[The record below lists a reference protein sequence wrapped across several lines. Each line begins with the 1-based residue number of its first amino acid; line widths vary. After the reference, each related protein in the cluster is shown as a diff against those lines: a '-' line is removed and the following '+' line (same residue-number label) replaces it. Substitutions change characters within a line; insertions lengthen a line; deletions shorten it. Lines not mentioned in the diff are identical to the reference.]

1 MIKESSNLNGQEA
14 QLEKPNQ
21 KLSSQML
28 NLPVV
33 VISMQKNL
41 RYRLILSRDINDQRS
56 LQSDWKREKTGHI
69 RPKMVVSDVTFPW

>member
-69 RPKMVVSDVTFPW
+69 RPKMVVSDVTFP

>member
-41 RYRLILSRDINDQRS
+41 RYRPILSRDINDQRS

-69 RPKMVVSDVTFPW
+69 RPKMVVSDVTFP